1 MPKPTFDKTTGWW
14 SILVRDSLG
23 NRRKVTLKKEP
34 LWRKDGKGRVPK
46 KPPDDVLILA
56 RKYELEHIEARH
68 GIELPSAVKPIP
80 LRSYLETRVESH
92 APTVAVGTTI
102 VDRQAVRIFVEFAD
116 REGVTD
122 ARNVTED
129 LVRKFQ
135 AERLKT
141 VKASTVKM
149 QCSKL
154 SAMFRALADDGAI
167 SKNPFVRTRLKTKSR
182 TERPAFWE
190 VDELKR
196 LIKACPPWLADIV
209 IVASNTGI
217 RINALLNLK
226 WSDVK
231 WGVGDIHVRAETSK
245 SGKAYSVPMN
255 DVVRDVLT
263 RLSTT
268 STADHIFVGATGQ
281 PRRHSKI
288 YEHLR
293 VARTKAGLPKKKS
306 LIHSLRHSFATHA
319 LNSGVP
325 IHIVSQWLG
334 HASITQTMVYVHAS
348 PEESRRRMD
357 GFRLG

>member
-1 MPKPTFDKTTGWW
+1 MPKPTFDKSTGWW
-14 SILVRDSLG
+14 AIQVRGTDG
-23 NRRKVTLKKEP
+23 KRRKQP
-34 LWRKDGKGRVPK
+34 LRKDPNWRKDGKGRVPK

-56 RKYELEHIEARH
+56 RKYELGHIEARH

-80 LRSYLETRVESH
+80 LRSYLETRVDSH
-92 APTVAVGTTI
+92 APTVAVGTTV
-102 VDRQAVRIFVEFAD
+102 VDRQAVRIFLEFTD

-122 ARNVTED
+122 ARLVTED

-167 SKNPFVRTRLKTKSR
+167 PKNPFVRTRLKTKSR

-190 VDELKR
+190 ADELRR
-196 LIKACPPWLADIV
+196 LREACPEWLADIV
-209 IVASNTGI
+209 VVASNTGI
-217 RINALLNLK
+217 RINALLNLR
-226 WSDVK
+226 WTDVK
-231 WGVGDIHVRAETSK
+231 WNAGDIHVRAETSK

-255 DVVRDVLT
+255 DAARDVLT
-263 RLSTT
+263 KISLTT
-268 STADHIFVGATGQ
+268 ESEHVFVNGAGKPQ
-281 PRRHSKI
+281 RRGKV
-288 YEHLR
+288 YEHLKAAR
-293 VARTKAGLPKKKS
+293 VKAGLPAKKS

-334 HASITQTMVYVHAS
+334 HASITQTMVYIHAS